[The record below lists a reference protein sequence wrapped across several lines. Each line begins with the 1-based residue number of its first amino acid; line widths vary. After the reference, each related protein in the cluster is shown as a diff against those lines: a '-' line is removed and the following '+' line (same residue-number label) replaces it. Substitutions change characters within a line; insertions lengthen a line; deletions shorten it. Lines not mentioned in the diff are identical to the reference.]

1 MHHKPNTEI
10 YGEDI
15 LGNRCH
21 QTLGQNQKYITI
33 FTKEKKKGFQLR
45 KMTIVCILLL
55 YKQLHSFGI
64 F

>member
-33 FTKEKKKGFQLR
+33 FTKEKKRLSVKENDYS
-45 KMTIVCILLL
+45 L
-55 YKQLHSFGI
+55 YTAFI
-64 F
+64 